1 MKQRK
6 ESDNRDISSQSIQRK
21 SWQDGSGSNIHNNNE
36 GLKDNSQS
44 AKEALQMQKIA
55 ESSPE
60 NVQLKKWANKID
72 AEDVTH
78 NDNPIQKKEKKAI
91 GHIYLLHL
99 TITWQIVNHI
109 IAKQNSK
116 AISLILMV

>member
-78 NDNPIQKKEKKAI
+78 NDNPIQKKEKKSNWTYIFIAP
-91 GHIYLLHL
+91 
-99 TITWQIVNHI
+99 NHNL
-109 IAKQNSK
+109 ADC
-116 AISLILMV
+116 

>member
-1 MKQRK
+1 MGYEKDSGEK
-6 ESDNRDISSQSIQRK
+6 ESTTIQEK
-21 SWQDGSGSNIHNNNE
+21 SWQDSSGNDSGTTNNPNNN
-36 GLKDNSQS
+36 GGFTDNSQS

-78 NDNPIQKKEKKAI
+78 NDNPIQKKEKKSNWTYIFIAP
-91 GHIYLLHL
+91 
-99 TITWQIVNHI
+99 NHNL
-109 IAKQNSK
+109 ADC
-116 AISLILMV
+116 